1 MFRDVFLDRVTFA
14 GVTFF
19 VLVMGA
25 QLYRWH
31 VHCATAIALADRD
44 LVAQQVALKKEPHP
58 TQETSNTAELEVSKT
73 AQTHLSKQEAQTL
86 SEAAKAFSDSKVSKD
101 IETMEAFLHN
111 KSSICRKCLCV
122 IRPVGSVPSQ
132 KSSRGSKSESLGSQ
146 SGRL

>member
-1 MFRDVFLDRVTFA
+1 MFRDVLLDRMIFA

-19 VLVMGA
+19 VLVIGA

-31 VHCATAIALADRD
+31 GCSTTAVTLAAPDA
-44 LVAQQVALKKEPHP
+44 VAQQVALKKEPHP
-58 TQETSNTAELEVSKT
+58 TQETSNSAELEVSKT

-86 SEAAKAFSDSKVSKD
+86 SEAAKAFPYREISKD
-101 IETMEAFLHN
+101 LETMEAFLDN

-132 KSSRGSKSESLGSQ
+132 KRSRGSKSESLGLQ

>member
-1 MFRDVFLDRVTFA
+1 MFRDVLLDRMIFA

-19 VLVMGA
+19 VLVIGA

-31 VHCATAIALADRD
+31 SCSTTAVTLAAPDA
-44 LVAQQVALKKEPHP
+44 VAQQVALKKEPHP
-58 TQETSNTAELEVSKT
+58 TQETSNSAELEVSKT

-86 SEAAKAFSDSKVSKD
+86 PEAAKAFLYREISKD
-101 IETMEAFLHN
+101 LETMEVFLDN

-122 IRPVGSVPSQ
+122 VRPVGSVSSQ
-132 KSSRGSKSESLGSQ
+132 RSPRGSKSESLGLH

>member
-1 MFRDVFLDRVTFA
+1 MFRDVLLDRMIFA

-19 VLVMGA
+19 VLVIGA

-31 VHCATAIALADRD
+31 GCSTTAVTLAAPDA
-44 LVAQQVALKKEPHP
+44 VAQQVALKKEPYP
-58 TQETSNTAELEVSKT
+58 TQETSNSAELEVSKT
-73 AQTHLSKQEAQTL
+73 AQTHLSNHDVPTL
-86 SEAAKAFSDSKVSKD
+86 SEAAKALPHSEIPTSLK
-101 IETMEAFLHN
+101 TMGAFLDN

-132 KSSRGSKSESLGSQ
+132 KRSRGSKSESLGLQ